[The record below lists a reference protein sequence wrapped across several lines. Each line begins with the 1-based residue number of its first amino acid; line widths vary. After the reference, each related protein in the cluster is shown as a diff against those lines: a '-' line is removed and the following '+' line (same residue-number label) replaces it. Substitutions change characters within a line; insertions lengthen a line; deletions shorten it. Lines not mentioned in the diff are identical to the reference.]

1 MERLRKIVID
11 AVERLLEFLPRNQIQ
26 LRNRLL
32 RIRNRLQQIIALPR
46 QERKPL
52 LALVVLLQRHHV
64 HRAHRFDA
72 RLHLT
77 IIRLRDRQLFPA
89 DERGLRRDQVLR
101 LRVHLRHASLAQVL
115 PVGIIPRTLHFRM
128 TPLLA
133 NFLQRL
139 PPHAQPIF
147 HLCDARPSALPFL
160 LQLLLSL
167 FQPQLLRSQA
177 LELLRK
183 LLALRHQRR
192 SLFVDGSLLLPQR
205 SVAPLQFRTLFHQP
219 RRHRLGRSQPL
230 IHRRELRAPRGQLI
244 LLCLDRP
251 TQLHQLR
258 GQPRALR
265 FRLRPRSRRS
275 SKLMLRALRT

>member
-115 PVGIIPRTLHFRM
+115 PVGIIPRPFHFPV
-128 TPLLA
+128 TPLFA
-133 NFLQRL
+133 NFLPRP
-139 PPHAQPIF
+139 PPHAPPIF
-147 HLCDARPSALPFL
+147 HLCDARSPALPLL
-160 LQLLLSL
+160 LQLLLL
-167 FQPQLLRSQA
+167 PFQPPLL
-177 LELLRK
+177 LPPPRK
-183 LLALRHQRR
+183 LLPNLLPLRHQRR
-192 SLFVDGSLLLPQR
+192 SLLVDGSLLLPQ
-205 SVAPLQFRTLFHQP
+205 P
-219 RRHRLGRSQPL
+219 
-230 IHRRELRAPRGQLI
+230 
-244 LLCLDRP
+244 
-251 TQLHQLR
+251 
-258 GQPRALR
+258 
-265 FRLRPRSRRS
+265 
-275 SKLMLRALRT
+275 